1 MAPSV
6 IPTLTANRMSEPVLA
21 LGFVAYQMV
30 KVHMVACSHF
40 IGIRMGLIV
49 TDIT

>member
-6 IPTLTANRMSEPVLA
+6 VPTLTANRMSEPVLGLA
-21 LGFVAYQMV
+21 AYQMV

-40 IGIRMGLIV
+40 IGIRVGLIV